1 MGSPREAEVCVARVL
16 GLVGFVKTP
25 KRWTRFRAGASELFA
40 GREHCEKLDRLIV
53 AVVAHLIILLSD
65 RVFAFTRL
73 VAVGS
78 ALALALI
85 LRHLI
90 PRFELGDR
98 STLVCLGKT
107 PS

>member
-1 MGSPREAEVCVARVL
+1 MAIILWRHAYL
-16 GLVGFVKTP
+16 TP
-25 KRWTRFRAGASELFA
+25 SNGHLSQVVSL
-40 GREHCEKLDRLIV
+40 
-53 AVVAHLIILLSD
+53 VAHPILLVSHG
-65 RVFAFTRL
+65 VFAFTRL

-98 STLVCLGKT
+98 TTLVCLGKT